1 MKRLL
6 ALILSLMLLLSGS
19 ALAQDTDASQKD
31 SLVVGS
37 LTQMSGDFFCGLW
50 SNNTADMDVRTLLHD
65 AATVA
70 WTSGGQYAVNDNI
83 VLHAEAQDA
92 ANGDRTYTFKIRS
105 DMQYSDGSKI
115 TAKDYVFSVLL
126 LSSPELLSLSA
137 SNKQFSHLVGWEAY
151 AGKEGTDGQAFSGVR
166 LLSDDSFSLT
176 VSADYLPYFYEMALV
191 NVTPYPMSVIAPG
204 CDVRDDGQGAYI
216 SGAFTAELLSGTLL
230 DEATGY
236 VSHPSVTSGAYKLVS
251 YENDVA
257 KFEIN
262 PCYMGNFE
270 GQKPSIRYLEF
281 RAVKNDE
288 LLAQLESGEIDIANK
303 VSSGA
308 VIQNGLTLYQNAEL
322 AISYYLRAG
331 FSFIAF
337 ACEQGRTASEYLR
350 KAVALSMDSRA
361 LCDEFL
367 LGYGQPVYGYYGY
380 GQWMASEQVEALEA
394 LNIYEKDINA
404 ARDYLVRDGW
414 VYDEER
420 MAYDAENDTQRY
432 RAVNLNGDPLLTE
445 EEAVSVSRGDP
456 IAETNEAYTM
466 EALTL
471 SMAIPQDNVAA
482 KSVVSQ
488 LEESFKELG
497 ITLTVTELPMAE
509 LLQHYYR
516 QTDRTYDM
524 FFLASNFSYIFDP
537 YYTYSTDDVYQ
548 GTFNTSGLKDEKL
561 MELADEM
568 RRVDSEDTEGYKAKW
583 LEFQTYWAEKLPMV
597 PLYSNIYFDFYR
609 PDLYNYQASAYAS
622 WAAAVIYATF
632 EAPVEEAAE
641 TTP

>member
-6 ALILSLMLLLSGS
+6 ALILSLMLLLSGT
-19 ALAQDTDASQKD
+19 AFAENTDAEEKN

-37 LTQMSGDFFCGLW
+37 LTQMSGDFLCGLW

-70 WTSGGQYAVNDNI
+70 WTSGGEYAINENV
-83 VLHAEAQDA
+83 VLDAEAKDA
-92 ANGDRTYTFKIRS
+92 SNGDRTYTFKIRS

-126 LSSPELLSLSA
+126 LSSPELLSLNA
-137 SNKQFSHLVGWEAY
+137 SNKSFSHLVGWENY
-151 AGKEGTDGQAFSGVR
+151 TSGQPFSGVR

-176 VSADYLPYFYEMALV
+176 VSGDYLPYFYEMALV
-191 NVTPYPMSVIAPG
+191 SVTPYPMSVIAPG
-204 CDVRDDGQGAYI
+204 CDVQDEGKGAYI
-216 SGAFTAELLSGTLL
+216 IGAFTEELLNSTLL
-230 DEATGY
+230 DTATGY

-257 KFEIN
+257 KFENN
-262 PCYMGNFE
+262 PYYMGNYE
-270 GQKPSIRYLEF
+270 GQKPSIQYLEF
-281 RAVKNDE
+281 RVVKNDE
-288 LLAQLESGEIDIANK
+288 LIAQLQSGEIDIANK
-303 VSSGA
+303 VSSGS
-308 VIQNGLTLYQNAEL
+308 VIQDGMSLYQNGEL
-322 AISYYLRAG
+322 NIGYYLRSG

-337 ACEQGRTASEYLR
+337 ACEQGFTASEYVR
-350 KAVALSMDSRA
+350 KAVALSVDART
-361 LCDEFL
+361 LCEEFL
-367 LGYGQPVYGYYGY
+367 LSYGQPVYGYYGY

-394 LNIYEKDINA
+394 LNIYEKDLNA
-404 ARDYLVRDGW
+404 AKDYLVRDGW

-420 MAYDAENDTQRY
+420 MAYDAESDTQRY
-432 RAVNLNGDPLLTE
+432 RALNVNGEQLLTE
-445 EEAVSVSRGDP
+445 EEAVEVGRGEP
-456 IAETNEAYTM
+456 ISETNEAYTL

-471 SMAIPQDNVAA
+471 TMAIPQDNAAA
-482 KSVVSQ
+482 KAVVSQ

-497 ITLTVTELPMAE
+497 IGLTVTELPMNE

-516 QTDRTYDM
+516 HTERTYDM

-568 RRVDSEDTEGYKAKW
+568 RHVTAGDTETYKAKW
-583 LEFQTYWAEKLPMV
+583 LEFQTYWVEKLPMV
-597 PLYSNIYFDFYR
+597 PLYSNVYFDFYR
-609 PDLYNYQASAYAS
+609 PDLYNYQVSAYSS
-622 WAAAVIYATF
+622 WAAAVLYATY
-632 EAPVEEAAE
+632 EAPVEEADE
-641 TTP
+641 EIIVENP